1 LGISARAPER
11 HDLAALCQ
19 CGPQMQAAA
28 NLGRHLTGSECQ
40 CIMRISLIYHA
51 ARQRKGMVAPGRKGE
66 AYSNIK
72 SAIMSGELL
81 PGTQLSP
88 ADLATQYG
96 MSRTPVRDALNAL
109 VQEGLVEVQPRR
121 GYFVSHITVR
131 DVEEV
136 FQLRLILETA
146 SAELAATRITPDQIE
161 QLARLSSRY
170 VAGDPESYRSY
181 LDENRQFHLTVAE
194 AAGNR
199 LLVGVLRE
207 TLEQMHRFL
216 VLRLDLSDDADQMLA
231 EHYLLLDA
239 FRKRDSARAR
249 EAMRIAIEHARDA
262 VLESIF
268 KRGKDWVL

>member
-1 LGISARAPER
+1 
-11 HDLAALCQ
+11 
-19 CGPQMQAAA
+19 
-28 NLGRHLTGSECQ
+28 
-40 CIMRISLIYHA
+40 MRISLIYHA